1 MHKVAVDR
9 EMELATKQQLFNSAA
24 GSMKTSLSTTGYESQ
39 IGLRQL
45 EDQMRK
51 SDAEYEQIAGGDAGD
66 VGGAAAYWLAGQHS
80 EQPGGIQ
87 RGLQKQMGLRTARN
101 KDGRHIS
108 SLDNRTVSSHTKGNR
123 FYRGDL
129 HAEPR
134 RRGFSVRNTTPV
146 SEVVCLDCSD
156 EGEDHRP
163 TKRVVEGK
171 EDTPPRFSC
180 PITRQ
185 MYRDPVVASDGFTYE
200 RFALQRLLSG
210 PRIPE
215 SPLTRE
221 RLDLQMFPNRDMQQQ
236 VEDWLSRQPLP
247 HIYGIE
253 HGRRE
258 SLLEFSS
265 GPSYSHASVQLT
277 EHAHRES
284 SRSFSSG
291 PSHTHTPSVRQSDDA
306 GETSGASSVPYH
318 MYDLSDESDHCH
330 GLSRSS
336 KFDYTMMSHGSH
348 ASTRESHDFLCHD
361 AYDAS
366 NDVHSGDETGSESAT
381 VRLAFQRPHVQEAR
395 AESQQQ
401 SCGGCSEES
410 SEPNNMTALRAARLA
425 RFDKK

>member
-1 MHKVAVDR
+1 MNLRLVCGNLKIKCASPMPSMSRLRVGMQ
-9 EMELATKQQLFNSAA
+9 EMWAEQQR
-24 GSMKTSLSTTGYESQ
+24 
-39 IGLRQL
+39 IGLQANTPNSQVVSKEAYRSKWAFVPLGIKMDAIFPAWIIGLYPRIRREIVSTGVTCTRNPADEDFLSVTQL
-45 EDQMRK
+45 QSQKWYALIVAMR
-51 SDAEYEQIAGGDAGD
+51 
-66 VGGAAAYWLAGQHS
+66 
-80 EQPGGIQ
+80 
-87 RGLQKQMGLRTARN
+87 
-101 KDGRHIS
+101 
-108 SLDNRTVSSHTKGNR
+108 
-123 FYRGDL
+123 
-129 HAEPR
+129 
-134 RRGFSVRNTTPV
+134 
-146 SEVVCLDCSD
+146 
-156 EGEDHRP
+156 
-163 TKRVVEGK
+163 
-171 EDTPPRFSC
+171 
-180 PITRQ
+180 
-185 MYRDPVVASDGFTYE
+185 MYRDPVVASDGFTTYE